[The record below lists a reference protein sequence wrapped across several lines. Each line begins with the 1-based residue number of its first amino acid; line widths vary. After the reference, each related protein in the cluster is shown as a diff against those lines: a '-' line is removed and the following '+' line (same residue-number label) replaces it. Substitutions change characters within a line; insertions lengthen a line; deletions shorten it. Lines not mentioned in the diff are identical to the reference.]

1 MIETERFQKVM
12 EENFQHKMQDIRLGR
27 LGSPEDVADA
37 CVFLGAD
44 LSSYIT
50 GQVLGVDGS
59 LKI

>member
-12 EENFQHKMQDIRLGR
+12 EENFHHKVKDIGFGR
-27 LGSPEDVADA
+27 LGSPEEVADA

-44 LSSYIT
+44 LSRYIT
-50 GQVLGVDGS
+50 GQVIGVDGS